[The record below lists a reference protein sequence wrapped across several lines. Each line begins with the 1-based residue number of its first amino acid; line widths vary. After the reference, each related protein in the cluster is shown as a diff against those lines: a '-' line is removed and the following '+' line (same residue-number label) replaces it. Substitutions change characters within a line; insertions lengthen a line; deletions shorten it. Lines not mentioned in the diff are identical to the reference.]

1 MNVIKVR
8 SIIIIAIR
16 KIKDRQFKVYLFQTE
31 HAGQAKQYMEAF
43 DESTDAIIIA
53 GGNGLVG
60 EVS

>member
-1 MNVIKVR
+1 MKDQLLKV
-8 SIIIIAIR
+8 
-16 KIKDRQFKVYLFQTE
+16 FFLYQTE

-60 EVS
+60 EVSNC